1 MAAPAVTRNGAGAKQ
16 TPKEIV
22 VRVKRQ
28 ASPDVEAHWDEF
40 ALPYQRNMNIIS
52 VLMEI
57 QRNPA
62 TRDGKEVSAP
72 TWDMNCLENVCGS
85 CTMIINGRVGQ
96 ACTVL
101 VDQLE
106 QPITLAPMTKF
117 PTVRD
122 LQVDR
127 SRMFENMKKIR
138 GWIPIDGTYD
148 LGPGPRMAE
157 SERQT
162 NYEYSRCMTC
172 GSCLEVCPQFNENT
186 NFIGASAIGLTR
198 LYNHHPTGAMNKDER
213 LEAISGDGGVTT
225 CGNAQNCVKACPKE
239 IPLTEAIAEMNRDV
253 TWYKV
258 KKFFRG

>member
-1 MAAPAVTRNGAGAKQ
+1 MPDT
-16 TPKEIV
+16 TPKTITI
-22 VRVKRQ
+22 RVKRQ
-28 ASPDVEAHWDEF
+28 AAPDAAPFWEEF
-40 ALPYQRNMNIIS
+40 SIPYQRNLNIIAA
-52 VLMEI
+52 LMDI
-57 QRNPA
+57 RANPRTTTGEA
-62 TRDGKEVSAP
+62 TSAP

-106 QPITLAPMTKF
+106 QPITLEPMTKF
-117 PTVRD
+117 PVVRD

-127 SRMFENMKKIR
+127 QRMFENMKKIR

-157 SERQT
+157 SERQI
-162 NYEYSRCMTC
+162 NYQFSQCMTC
-172 GSCLEVCPQFNENT
+172 GCCLEVCPQFSPKT
-186 NFIGASAIGLTR
+186 DFIGASAIGLTR

-213 LEAISGDGGVTT
+213 LEALAQPGGVTS

-253 TWYKV
+253 TYYKFR
-258 KKFFRG
+258 KFFKG